1 MPVIENQ
8 RIQRSKPPGT
18 KQHGGAAVEF
28 ALLVV
33 IFLSLVFGILE
44 LARMMYIFNILQE
57 VTRRAGIMA
66 ANASFDAG
74 TVNTIRSQALFSDTN
89 GVLIFGAP
97 ITAAHI
103 KIDYMSIARDGET
116 GAVTPQPIATLP
128 ENPTQNYTN
137 CMANPYGANC
147 IRLVRV
153 RICQPGGADDC
164 TAVPYQMQFPF
175 IDLSGLALPRS
186 ETIVPAQTL
195 GYRFNVVTGL

>member
-1 MPVIENQ
+1 M
-8 RIQRSKPPGT
+8 
-18 KQHGGAAVEF
+18 EF

-33 IFLSLVFGILE
+33 VFLSLVFGVLE
-44 LARMMYIFNILQE
+44 LARLMYIFNILQE

-74 TVNTIRSQALFSDTN
+74 TVNTIRSQALFSDKN
-89 GVLIFGAP
+89 GGLIFGAP

-103 KIDYMSIARDGET
+103 RIDYMSIARDGET

-137 CMANPYGANC
+137 CMANPYSANC

-153 RICQPGGADDC
+153 RICQPGGGDC
-164 TAVPYQMQFPF
+164 IAVPYQMQFPF
-175 IDLSGLALPRS
+175 IDLSKLTLPRS

-195 GYRFNVVTGL
+195 GYRVNVVTGS